1 MTDTINLPEV
11 QTGALQTQADQ
22 FLAAANAMEITTN
35 DQYVFA
41 TKWRNDNK
49 KQQKDLD
56 EDRKSLLAP
65 IREAVERIN
74 EKYKP
79 FINILI
85 SADNIVSDKIKA
97 YLRKCEEDQRKERAA
112 AEERARVERERLQV
126 RAQKAEDKGQT
137 EKAQVLAEQ
146 AATVVAA
153 PVAELPKSAAG
164 TTRKVWTGKVLNA
177 QAVCKLIADGVIP
190 STCIEFKQAELNKLA
205 SQWKATR
212 QFEGLLFNED
222 FQLATRSK

>member
-1 MTDTINLPEV
+1 MTTLNVPEV
-11 QTGALQTQADQ
+11 QTVALQTEADK

-65 IREAVERIN
+65 IREVVERIN

-97 YLRKCEEDQRKERAA
+97 YLRACEVQRLKDQAA
-112 AEERARVERERLQV
+112 AEKRARLERERLQ
-126 RAQKAEDKGQT
+126 ASAEKAEDKGQT
-137 EKAQVLAEQ
+137 EKAQVLMEKAS
-146 AATVVAA
+146 TVVAA
-153 PVAELPKSAAG
+153 PVAELPKSSAG
-164 TTRKVWTGKVLNA
+164 TTRKVWTGKVTNI
-177 QAVCKLIADGVIP
+177 QAVCKLIADGTIP
-190 STCIEFKQAELNKLA
+190 PTCIEFKQSELNKLA

-212 QFEGLLFNED
+212 QFEGLLFTED